1 MTEEKIEN
9 IISDINTKIESV
21 KDLNELYALKV
32 EYTGKKGI
40 ITELQSGIKDAADKK
55 SYGMSLNKI
64 KTEFNTKYDAKQN

>member
-40 ITELQSGIKDAADKK
+40 ITELQSGIKDAADKNH
-55 SYGMSLNKI
+55 MVCL
-64 KTEFNTKYDAKQN
+64 